1 MPQEICPYPW
11 CSLYQSITQLK
22 LWNNLQLE
30 CITCLVYSVFYSV
43 TVVQDPPYPPPYRL
57 HSFIVKK
64 ITVLKQLYMLH
75 PGIVQGWP
83 YYREGCY
90 KWLINN
96 ISKEIHQYN
105 GFIVFLPTLTC
116 AVEMFTGISLYMF
129 RLQAVPLFS
138 IPKWENNNRKTRN
151 GMHKYQLERHIVLSV
166 CVAFA
171 LPGFISFPFNY
182 LNLFLFCERREKR
195 KDCS

>member
-43 TVVQDPPYPPPYRL
+43 TVVQDPPYPSPYRL

-116 AVEMFTGISLYMF
+116 AVERYKLIYVKTSSS
-129 RLQAVPLFS
+129 PS
-138 IPKWENNNRKTRN
+138 ILLSQVRKQQQENKKWHAQIPAGEA
-151 GMHKYQLERHIVLSV
+151 H
-166 CVAFA
+166 
-171 LPGFISFPFNY
+171 
-182 LNLFLFCERREKR
+182 
-195 KDCS
+195 CS